1 MRNTFNFLQF
11 TNWLLVCRE
20 NINNIKQEVL
30 EEKITK
36 KEAIEKLL
44 LEKKKISILKDVL
57 DRKVRLH
64 GIQPNFLRNME
75 EIKKRYGL
83 DE

>member
-1 MRNTFNFLQF
+1 MKNSFNFLQF

-20 NINNIKQEVL
+20 NINYIKQEIL

-44 LEKKKISILKDVL
+44 VEKKKISILKDVL

-64 GIQPNFLRNME
+64 GIQASFLKSLS

-83 DE
+83 EE